1 MMSKLIEENR
11 QLNAQLYKNNEEIKN
26 LRLQLS
32 QTNSKIDSFVT
43 KKQLRHV
50 IETAELSLTN

>member
-1 MMSKLIEENR
+1 MSKLIEENR

-32 QTNSKIDSFVT
+32 QTNQKIDSFVT
-43 KKQLRHV
+43 KK
-50 IETAELSLTN
+50 TAETCN